1 MQGKDIIGLILND
14 LGIKAPTFASSIGLK
29 YQRILD
35 IQSGKTKKISPTVA
49 DAIIEKYPQYS
60 KIWLLTGEGSRIR
73 EDKSANVLGNNNGI
87 NNSGTINM
95 SHSTIDNRSY
105 YSDSPDVLRAEID
118 RLDQII
124 ETKEGIIKSQ
134 EERIKSQEER
144 IKSQEERIDK
154 LLDIIARK

>member
-1 MQGKDIIGLILND
+1 MKGNEIIELILND
-14 LGIKAPTFASSIGLK
+14 LGVKAPTFAKSIGVL
-29 YQRILD
+29 YQRVLD
-35 IQSGKTKKISPTVA
+35 IQNGRVKKISYDLA
-49 DAIIEKYPQYS
+49 KKIIEKYPQYS

-154 LLDIIARK
+154 LLDIIAKK

>member
-1 MQGKDIIGLILND
+1 
-14 LGIKAPTFASSIGLK
+14 
-29 YQRILD
+29 
-35 IQSGKTKKISPTVA
+35 
-49 DAIIEKYPQYS
+49 
-60 KIWLLTGEGSRIR
+60 
-73 EDKSANVLGNNNGI
+73 
-87 NNSGTINM
+87 M

-134 EERIKSQEER
+134 EERI
-144 IKSQEERIDK
+144 DK